1 MNNESMCKSC
11 KHLHEIEYFDRVSDT
26 RCLVDER
33 CVHNKDINVYAIKNC
48 NKWQEKADEMQM

>member
-26 RCLVDER
+26 MCLVDER

-48 NKWQEKADEMQM
+48 NKWNEK